1 MNSKSLKIL
10 ISEDGIDISSGN
22 NSDLVDGNYVFI
34 ISTYD
39 ESFMIENIRCE
50 YLLEGVKKRE
60 EIKLANIDVAA
71 ETGIGPEQVEE
82 LYNEVIKSIPSFRA
96 DLVEFPGNNDIMKF
110 TNYFISGITVIL
122 SFFELIK
129 NKGNILFYPLELAF
143 PEIDVNINIL
153 NKKYYNYFNYYI
165 KTIESDELSEPS
177 ISQQRDEFL
186 ENESK
191 SESGPYSILS
201 KNNRVLHAPRPV
213 REHGPH
219 RGNRIIIK
227 QFLEYISDY
236 FNIFDSI
243 FNKSD
248 AENIQQD
255 MYCIHASTLGYGM
268 YLEKRIQNFSKKINE
283 MDDIKRKEVSKYYDE
298 GILQLAEKFENLKN
312 EMGSS
317 KEFFNSGI
325 KRSKDEI
332 NTHINGIKVKINE
345 DIKNI
350 AQDAHTK
357 HLEIIKSEYSSLHK
371 KTLIELEKHVNNLT
385 ASSISK
391 IRSEVS
397 EILDEK
403 LGIITEIN
411 KIKNESLSELVEY
424 TSNHSNNIMKTSRKE
439 EEKLSELHTN
449 SIRSLK
455 VEIDNVLKDV
465 QFNIIKSIKEQS
477 KSILEAMFDK
487 ILEDFGTAIEKQ
499 INKKVDKKFEE
510 LKKK

>member
-10 ISEDGIDISSGN
+10 ISDDGIDISSRN
-22 NSDLVDGNYVFI
+22 DSDLIDGKYVLI

-71 ETGIGPEQVEE
+71 ETGIGPEQVES
-82 LYNEVIKSIPSFRA
+82 LYNKVIKDIPSFHS
-96 DLVEFPGNNDIMKF
+96 DLVEFPGNNDIMRF

-143 PEIDVNINIL
+143 PEVDVNINIL

-165 KTIESDELSEPS
+165 KTIESDELLEPS
-177 ISQQRDEFL
+177 TSQERDEFF

-201 KNNRVLHAPRPV
+201 KSNRVQ
-213 REHGPH
+213 EHERH
-219 RGNRIIIK
+219 NNQEIRSGNRIIIK

-283 MDDIKRKEVSKYYDE
+283 TDDIKRKEVSKYYDE

-317 KEFFNSGI
+317 KEFFNSGV

-332 NTHINGIKVKINE
+332 NTHISGIKVKINE
-345 DIKNI
+345 DIKTI

-357 HLEIIKSEYSSLHK
+357 HLEIIKSEYNSLHK
-371 KTLIELEKHVNNLT
+371 KSLIELEKHVNNLT

-391 IRSEVS
+391 IRSEVN

-449 SIRSLK
+449 SVRSLK

-477 KSILEAMFDK
+477 KGILEAMFDK